1 MSDTLKDIPVFVA
14 AVEAG
19 SFAHAAMR
27 LHLSRSAVGKSIARL
42 EQRLGVRLFQR
53 TTRSLKLTDNGAL
66 FYERCLR
73 ALEEIRGA
81 ESLLESGKQQIR
93 GRLRVAM
100 PVLFGRQCVAPL
112 LIELTQEH
120 PGLELEMSFSD
131 RVVDLVEEGFDMA
144 VRNGTLQDSSML
156 VARRLGE
163 HRMVLCAAPDYLL
176 ERGQPQSVADL
187 AHHAAINYLRAGRV
201 LPWELMDNE
210 GTSHTFTPRSS
221 LNMDDLQAICDA
233 ALAGHGIAWLPC
245 WMASREIHQGKLIP
259 LLKQAPE
266 VRFDVHAVWQKTPHL
281 PLRVRIAVDM
291 LASRLPSVLSLDLS
305 ASIKKP
311 R

>member
-1 MSDTLKDIPVFVA
+1 MTDTLKDIPVFVA

-19 SFAHAAMR
+19 SFAQAAIR

-42 EQRLGVRLFQR
+42 EERLGVRLFQR
-53 TTRSLKLTDNGAL
+53 TTRSQSLIDNGAL
-66 FYERCLR
+66 FYEHCLR

-81 ESLLESGKQQIR
+81 ESLLETGKQQVS

-112 LIELTQEH
+112 LIALAQEH

-144 VRNGTLQDSSML
+144 VRNGTLQDSSVL

-176 ERGQPQSVADL
+176 KKGTPQSVDDL
-187 AHHAAINYLRAGRV
+187 LHHAAINYLQAGRV
-201 LPWELMDNE
+201 LSWQLMDSE
-210 GTSHTFTPRSS
+210 GASHTFTPRSS

-245 WMASREIHQGKLIP
+245 WMVSKEIHQGKLVP
-259 LLKQAPE
+259 LLKQAPD
-266 VRFDVHAVWQKTPHL
+266 VRFDVHAVWQQTPHL
-281 PLRVRIAVDM
+281 PLRVRIAVDT
-291 LASRLPSVLSLDLS
+291 LASRLPSIMSLDRP
-305 ASIKKP
+305 APTKKP
-311 R
+311 H

>member
-1 MSDTLKDIPVFVA
+1 MTDTLKDIPVFVA

-19 SFAHAAMR
+19 SFAQAAIR

-42 EQRLGVRLFQR
+42 EERLGVRLFQR
-53 TTRSLKLTDNGAL
+53 TTRSQSLTDNGAL
-66 FYERCLR
+66 FYEHCLR

-81 ESLLESGKQQIR
+81 ESLLETGKQQVS

-112 LIELTQEH
+112 LIALAQEH

-144 VRNGTLQDSSML
+144 VRNGTLQDSSVL

-176 ERGQPQSVADL
+176 KKGTPQSVDDL
-187 AHHAAINYLRAGRV
+187 LHHAAINYLQAGRV
-201 LPWELMDNE
+201 LSWQLMDSE
-210 GTSHTFTPRSS
+210 GASHTFTPRSS

-245 WMASREIHQGKLIP
+245 WMVSIEIHQGKLVP
-259 LLKQAPE
+259 LLKQAPD
-266 VRFDVHAVWQKTPHL
+266 VRFDVHAVWQQTPHL
-281 PLRVRIAVDM
+281 PLRVRIAVDT
-291 LASRLPSVLSLDLS
+291 LASRLPSIMSLDRP
-305 ASIKKP
+305 APTKKP

>member
-1 MSDTLKDIPVFVA
+1 MTDTLKDIPVFVA

-19 SFAHAAMR
+19 SFAQAAIR

-42 EQRLGVRLFQR
+42 EERLGVRLFQR
-53 TTRSLKLTDNGAL
+53 TTRSQSLTDNGAL
-66 FYERCLR
+66 FYEHCLR

-81 ESLLESGKQQIR
+81 ESLLETGKQQVS

-112 LIELTQEH
+112 LIALAQEH

-131 RVVDLVEEGFDMA
+131 RVVDLVEDGFDMA
-144 VRNGTLQDSSML
+144 VRNGTLQDSSVL

-176 ERGQPQSVADL
+176 KKGTPQSVDDL
-187 AHHAAINYLRAGRV
+187 LHHAAINYLQAGRV
-201 LPWELMDNE
+201 LSWQLMDSE
-210 GTSHTFTPRSS
+210 GASHTFTPRSS

-245 WMASREIHQGKLIP
+245 WMVSKEIHQGKLVP
-259 LLKQAPE
+259 LLKQAPD
-266 VRFDVHAVWQKTPHL
+266 VRFDVHAVWQQTPHL
-281 PLRVRIAVDM
+281 PLRVRIAVDT
-291 LASRLPSVLSLDLS
+291 LASRLPSIMSLDRP
-305 ASIKKP
+305 APTKKP

>member
-1 MSDTLKDIPVFVA
+1 
-14 AVEAG
+14 
-19 SFAHAAMR
+19 
-27 LHLSRSAVGKSIARL
+27 
-42 EQRLGVRLFQR
+42 
-53 TTRSLKLTDNGAL
+53 
-66 FYERCLR
+66 
-73 ALEEIRGA
+73 
-81 ESLLESGKQQIR
+81 
-93 GRLRVAM
+93 
-100 PVLFGRQCVAPL
+100 
-112 LIELTQEH
+112 
-120 PGLELEMSFSD
+120 
-131 RVVDLVEEGFDMA
+131 
-144 VRNGTLQDSSML
+144 
-156 VARRLGE
+156 
-163 HRMVLCAAPDYLL
+163 
-176 ERGQPQSVADL
+176 
-187 AHHAAINYLRAGRV
+187 
-201 LPWELMDNE
+201 MDNE

-305 ASIKKP
+305 APIKKP

>member
-1 MSDTLKDIPVFVA
+1 MTDTLKDIPVFVA

-19 SFAHAAMR
+19 SFAQAAIR

-42 EQRLGVRLFQR
+42 EERLGVRLFQR
-53 TTRSLKLTDNGAL
+53 TTRSQSLTDNGAL
-66 FYERCLR
+66 FYEHCLR

-81 ESLLESGKQQIR
+81 ESLLETGKQQVS

-112 LIELTQEH
+112 LIALAQEH

-144 VRNGTLQDSSML
+144 VRNGTLQDSSVL
-156 VARRLGE
+156 VAKRLGE

-176 ERGQPQSVADL
+176 KKGTPQSVDDL
-187 AHHAAINYLRAGRV
+187 LHHAAINYLQAGRV
-201 LPWELMDNE
+201 LSWQLMDSE
-210 GTSHTFTPRSS
+210 GASHTFTPRSS

-245 WMASREIHQGKLIP
+245 WMVSKEIHQGKLVP
-259 LLKQAPE
+259 LLKQAPD
-266 VRFDVHAVWQKTPHL
+266 VRFDVHAVWQQTPHL
-281 PLRVRIAVDM
+281 PLRVRIAVDT
-291 LASRLPSVLSLDLS
+291 LASRLPSIMSLDRP
-305 ASIKKP
+305 APTKKP
-311 R
+311 H